1 MVGDADTQPTD
12 NVTLSSLAE
21 EMGATEFVDDEPVD
35 GDDVDEA
42 EEGEES
48 DESEEE
54 EDGEE
59 AEDEGEPAKLKFTI
73 KHDGK
78 DVELDLTP
86 EEHAAMLQQSFD
98 YSKKT
103 MAVAEERKVVE
114 REKAQAEQYRQRNE
128 QAVQQNLAALQAF
141 ERFTAAQLGDPPP
154 IEWAQQDASYYL
166 AQKEQYEARKGQLQQ
181 AQAAIQHLQGEAHR
195 QRQEWIAQ
203 QADATE
209 AALRDTLPGWN
220 DDTLTELASYAGK
233 LGLTPQS
240 LDLAFVQKGFWE
252 LAHKAKAYD
261 ELQARKAELKPREQ
275 LTKVQKPSSG
285 NQPNRVTQKREKAEQ
300 RYKAS
305 PSLNTLADLIE

>member
-1 MVGDADTQPTD
+1 MDGDAEMQPTD

-42 EEGEES
+42 EESEES
-48 DESEEE
+48 DESEQE
-54 EDGEE
+54 EDGDEAEE
-59 AEDEGEPAKLKFTI
+59 AEDEQQEESTVTLKV
-73 KHDGK
+73 DGK
-78 DVELDLTP
+78 EVTLKQSEVIEL
-86 EEHAAMLQQSFD
+86 AQKGFD
-98 YSKKT
+98 YTNKT

-181 AQAAIQHLQGEAHR
+181 AQTAIQHLQGEAHR

-220 DDTLTELASYAGK
+220 DDTLTELATYAGK

-275 LTKVQKPSSG
+275 LTKVQRPSAG
-285 NQPNRVTQKREKAEQ
+285 NQPNRVAQKREKAEQ
-300 RYKAS
+300 RYKAA